1 MNNTL
6 IARMGE
12 SLWKLI
18 VTALRLLRTR
28 WILTALTVAAGACS
42 LTVAFTD
49 ITLAMDLAYH
59 PLLGALMGAY
69 AVALV
74 MLPFQPVWA
83 AGALIV
89 ICAGWVALV
98 PYAVGT
104 FAGGICL
111 AVGVLAHRGAERAFW
126 LPFIGWGLVLAGMG
140 IGWMWH
146 RHDIYRLGDMLLPIA
161 LAATAAFFLGWS
173 LHWRA
178 LANEGQTARMERQRA
193 EFELARRR
201 QNEHV
206 AKRVHDSLTGSL
218 SYIALMAQR
227 RIAAAETNADDVT
240 LWRNIERNAL
250 EALSGVRKVIGLLEA
265 GDTPDMAE
273 ANGPRSFE
281 TITREQD
288 AKLADLGI
296 DGTSV
301 VIDPGIDIAD
311 DTRLR
316 AAHAI
321 LEEIYANLM
330 RHCPIGAN
338 AYFLRVGVNEE
349 GITIA
354 EANAMREYGEPATS
368 LPDSGTGLVRHA
380 LELRRLGGTLDYR
393 AENGEWLLSA
403 FIPNAGPSSVNT
415 YGLP

>member
-1 MNNTL
+1 MKSTL

-12 SLWKLI
+12 SMRKI
-18 VTALRLLRTR
+18 IATALRLLRMR
-28 WILTALTVAAGACS
+28 WMLTALTVAAGACS
-42 LTVAFTD
+42 LAVALVD
-49 ITLAMDLAYH
+49 VTLAMNLVYH
-59 PLLGALMGAY
+59 PLLGALMSAY
-69 AVALV
+69 VVALV

-89 ICAGWVALV
+89 VCAGWVASV
-98 PYAVGT
+98 PYEVGT
-104 FAGGICL
+104 FAGGVCL
-111 AVGVLAHRGAERAFW
+111 AVGVLAYRGAECAFW
-126 LPFIGWGLVLAGMG
+126 LPFIGWGLFLVGTG
-140 IGWMWH
+140 IGWVWH

-173 LHWRA
+173 LHWRV

-218 SYIALMAQR
+218 SYIVLMAQR
-227 RIAAAETNADDVT
+227 QIATDPTSADDATV
-240 LWRNIERNAL
+240 WRNIERNAL

-273 ANGPRSFE
+273 ANGLRSFE

-301 VIDPGIDIAD
+301 VIDPGVDIAD

-316 AAHAI
+316 AAYAI

-330 RHCPIGAN
+330 RHCPVGVN
-338 AYFLRVGVNEE
+338 AYFLRVGVSEE

-354 EANAMREYGEPATS
+354 EANAMREHGEQASS

-380 LELRRLGGTLDYR
+380 LELRRVGGTLDYR

-403 FIPNAGPSSVNT
+403 FIPNADISSRH
-415 YGLP
+415 